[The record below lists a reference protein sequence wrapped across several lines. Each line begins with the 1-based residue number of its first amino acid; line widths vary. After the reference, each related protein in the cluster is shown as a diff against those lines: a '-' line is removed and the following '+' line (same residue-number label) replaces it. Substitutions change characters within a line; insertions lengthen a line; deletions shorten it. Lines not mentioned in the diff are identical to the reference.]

1 MTPTYPM
8 YYHFTTQSTG
18 SREYF
23 IFLLH
28 TESLKS
34 SVSFILTAH
43 LNLDTTFSLETP
55 DPGDS
60 FTYPSSPKH
69 TEKRPVN

>member
-1 MTPTYPM
+1 MPTYPK

-18 SREYF
+18 SREHF
-23 IFLLH
+23 TFSLH

-34 SVSFILTAH
+34 RVSFILTAH
-43 LNLDTTFSLETP
+43 LNSDTTFSLETL
-55 DPGDS
+55 DPGSS
-60 FTYPSSPKH
+60 FAYPSSPEH